1 MPPSRENSQS
11 SYKHL
16 KPGGV
21 AGNSGSSHSHND
33 LTGSVVSGGAPGIGL
48 NMGIG
53 SSLGHLG
60 GSNVLGGGASVSGSV
75 AGNSNA
81 NSSNL

>member
-1 MPPSRENSQS
+1 
-11 SYKHL
+11 
-16 KPGGV
+16 V

-33 LTGSVVSGGAPGIGL
+33 IINQTGSIISGGAAGIGL

-60 GSNVLGGGASVSGSV
+60 ASNAMGGSVSGSV